1 MEVKGRREGHPILKE
16 AEERKIAFTVG
27 SEGAGSLQKT
37 VLGHLKS
44 INET

>member
-1 MEVKGRREGHPILKE
+1 MEVKGRREAHPILKE
-16 AEERKIAFTVG
+16 AEERGKFSVG